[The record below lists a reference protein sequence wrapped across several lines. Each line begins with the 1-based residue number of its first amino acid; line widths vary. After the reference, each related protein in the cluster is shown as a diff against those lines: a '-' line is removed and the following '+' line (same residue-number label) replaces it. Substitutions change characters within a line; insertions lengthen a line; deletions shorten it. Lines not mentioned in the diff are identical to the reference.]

1 MFGIKNRRKR
11 SKKRDYSRLLSINL
25 SRVDIVLMLL
35 ILLCMDKDMGG
46 RAAIHCR
53 ATDIALSRSNPAGAD
68 IVLSSIWGLAAT
80 LTSQTRG
87 DSLEV

>member
-25 SRVDIVLMLL
+25 SRVDIVLMFL

-53 ATDIALSRSNPAGAD
+53 ATDIALSRFN
-68 IVLSSIWGLAAT
+68 LACWHCTA
-80 LTSQTRG
+80 LVMGSGG
-87 DSLEV
+87 DKSYEKPTA